1 MNIGINEE
9 NTTKIA
15 QGMSSVL
22 ADTYTL
28 YLKTQNFHWNV
39 TGPRFHQLHA
49 MFEDHYTEMAEAID
63 EVAERIRALGHRSPG
78 TFKEFSQL
86 TSITEEA
93 GVLEADDMIKK
104 LIEGH
109 ELISRKS
116 REVVQ
121 MASDCSDEA
130 TADLLTSRIKTHEK
144 TAWMLRS
151 LLQ

>member
-9 NTTKIA
+9 KTKEIA
-15 QGMSSVL
+15 KGVSSVL

-49 MFEDHYTEMAEAID
+49 MFEEHYTEMAEAID
-63 EVAERIRALGHRSPG
+63 EVAERIRALGHKSPG
-78 TFKEFSQL
+78 TFKEFLQL
-86 TSITEEA
+86 TSISEET
-93 GVLEADDMIKK
+93 GDIQPDDMIKK

-109 ELISRKS
+109 ESISRKS

-121 MASDCSDEA
+121 MASEYNDEA
-130 TADLLTSRIKTHEK
+130 TADLLTSRMKTHEK

-151 LLQ
+151 FLQ

>member
-86 TSITEEA
+86 TSITEET
-93 GVLEADDMIKK
+93 GVIEADDMIKK